1 MTIAI
6 VGMLILG
13 AGATAAV
20 PAHTVLTVTGL
31 ECRGCSSRFEKQLA
45 KTAGVL
51 TSRLEAGKRQ
61 AAITYDSNT
70 TDAGDIAESLQK
82 AGFAATLSSW
92 EPVSASF
99 KDCSNGFCGLRRPN
113 AEVHA
118 QPGASIGDEVYCPVS
133 GVVLK
138 ITAATPKEESG
149 GGATYVCCEG
159 CLRYLRANQ
168 ARVRALRGGRAA
180 R

>member
-6 VGMLILG
+6 VGMLIMG

-20 PAHTVLTVTGL
+20 PVQTVLTVTGL
-31 ECRGCSSRFEKQLA
+31 ECSGCPSRFEKHLA

-51 TSRLEAGKRQ
+51 TSRLDAGKRQ
-61 AAITYDSNT
+61 AAITFDSNA
-70 TDAGDIAESLQK
+70 TDAGEIAESLQK
-82 AGFAATLSSW
+82 AGFAATLSPW

-99 KDCSNGFCGLRRPN
+99 KDCSNGFCGSRRPN
-113 AEVHA
+113 AQVHP

-149 GGATYVCCEG
+149 GSATYVCCEG
-159 CLRYLRANQ
+159 CLRYLRAHPS
-168 ARVRALRGGRAA
+168 RVRALRGAGAA